1 MVSLVETV
9 IDPGVL
15 MAAVRTAS
23 HGGIA
28 SFVGF
33 VRDNHAGRAVLG
45 LEYSAYGPMA
55 EAEMARIADE
65 ARSRWAAEVSLAH
78 RVGRLEVGEIAVAIA
93 VSTPHRAAAF
103 EACRYVI
110 EEVKCRVPIWKRE
123 FFADGST
130 EWVDPSVTTA
140 GTT

>member
-1 MVSLVETV
+1 MVSLVDLP
-9 IDPGVL
+9 IDPGAVI
-15 MAAVRTAS
+15 ASVRTPS

-33 VRDNHAGRAVLG
+33 VRDHHAGRAVLG

-65 ARSRWAAEVSLAH
+65 ARSRWAAEVSLVH
-78 RVGRLEVGEIAVAIA
+78 RVGRLEVGDVAVAIA

-103 EACRYVI
+103 EACRHVI
-110 EEVKCRVPIWKRE
+110 EEVKRRVPIWKKE

-130 EWVDPSVTTA
+130 EWVDPSVARDSTR
-140 GTT
+140 